1 MDKYQEFLLDKIG
14 DTKLEN
20 LGYFTYIQTDLFN
33 NSNNLNGAKS
43 FVIDRINNSI
53 TLTQSENPNELDY
66 TIIICKSIYKQD
78 VFSSIEYL
86 KNNKWVIAETILFDG
101 HYSNRQFYTIP
112 TSFKDKVEKIKLH
125 FAGDL
130 VDDLEIN
137 IIYESITKE
146 QENAYYEN
154 EKRQKRDALIAKTD
168 IKIATGVDLVN
179 IYFQPCGGDYKYSK
193 IQLYLAEGKFQSSGY
208 GVAGKLIGGT
218 IGNLL
223 GEFKVEEGMM
233 YKSITG
239 LARGCYAIKLI
250 QYNDKN
256 EELITSDENFFVI
269 R

>member
-14 DTKLEN
+14 DNKLEN

-33 NSNNLNGAKS
+33 NPNNLNGAKS

-78 VFSSIEYL
+78 IFSSIEYL

-146 QENAYYEN
+146 QEKAFYEK
-154 EKRQKRDALIAKTD
+154 EKKQQREFLISKAD

-179 IYFQPCGGDYKYSK
+179 IYFQPCSGDYKYSK
-193 IQLYLAEGKFQSSGY
+193 IQLHLAEGKFQS
-208 GVAGKLIGGT
+208 GVRYPSLIGGI
-218 IGNLL
+218 IGNLI

-256 EELITSDENFFVI
+256 EELITSDEKFFVI

>member
-1 MDKYQEFLLDKIG
+1 MDKYQEFLLDNIG
-14 DTKLEN
+14 DNKLEK

-86 KNNKWVIAETILFDG
+86 KNNKWVLAETILFDG

-146 QENAYYEN
+146 QEKAYYEN

-179 IYFQPCGGDYKYSK
+179 IYFQPCSDKYDHSQIFLYKDGFMIAKY
-193 IQLYLAEGKFQSSGY
+193 
-208 GVAGKLIGGT
+208 
-218 IGNLL
+218 
-223 GEFKVEEGMM
+223 KVEEEMFF
-233 YKSITG
+233 KSISG
-239 LARGCYAIKLI
+239 LAVGRYEFILKQFDSKG
-250 QYNDKN
+250 
-256 EELITSDENFFVI
+256 ELIIESNKQEFYIKNPTAGLGKNTVI
-269 R
+269 IRW